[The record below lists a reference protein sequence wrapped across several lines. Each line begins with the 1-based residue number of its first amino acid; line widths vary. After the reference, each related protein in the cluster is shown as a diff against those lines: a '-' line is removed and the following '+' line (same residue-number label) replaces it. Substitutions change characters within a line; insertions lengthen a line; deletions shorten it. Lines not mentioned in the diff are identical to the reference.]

1 MYPSFS
7 CNLLQTVLIERLL
20 TSEQSSSG
28 HPQMWH
34 LAPQDWAGI
43 LQASILPT
51 AHWYG
56 REILLIPTVA
66 SAEYL

>member
-1 MYPSFS
+1 
-7 CNLLQTVLIERLL
+7 
-20 TSEQSSSG
+20 
-28 HPQMWH
+28 MWH
-34 LAPQDWAGI
+34 QAPQDWAGI

-66 SAEYL
+66 SAEYLWGFKNEDPQMKTEVEI